1 MRPFATNSIEE
12 AVFLFIGF
20 VFIGLIIGLALAGV
34 FHHA

>member
-20 VFIGLIIGLALAGV
+20 VLIGVLIGLAI
-34 FHHA
+34 